1 MTKFEL
7 VTLQFELWLYTGLPV
22 AVMALGGF
30 LYMHL
35 KLKKGNKE
43 SLRLWRDNMTY
54 GDKVTVNDGAVKFDA
69 QITQVWE
76 DRVQVISKDMR
87 VAAYPK
93 EVIYPIE

>member
-1 MTKFEL
+1 MTNFEL
-7 VTLQFELWLYTGLPV
+7 VALQFELWLYTGLPIT
-22 AVMALGGF
+22 ALAIGGF

-43 SLRLWRDNMTY
+43 TLRTWRENLTY
-54 GDKVTVNDGAVKFDA
+54 GDKVAVNDGAVKFNA